1 MKEEDLYDRN
11 FILDVFVLVTKN
23 LNPSF
28 SLERKIFD
36 INNREIVRM
45 LWEECIDQAF
55 YKFVCEK
62 ENFMYLNGK
71 MFSIKVRLTH
81 CLELHR
87 KKRKTFWTNEE
98 KRHLAQKNISV
109 CLCQM
114 LPENICADRETRYWP
129 QKWVLNNF

>member
-45 LWEECIDQAF
+45 LWEEYIDQAF

-81 CLELHR
+81 CLELDR
-87 KKRKTFWTNEE
+87 KRRKIF
-98 KRHLAQKNISV
+98 
-109 CLCQM
+109 
-114 LPENICADRETRYWP
+114 
-129 QKWVLNNF
+129 